1 MKTQK
6 SISECKSPSD
16 LVNRL
21 YKLSSSIES
30 FGNIIFWLIIISGV
44 IISFDEMMVTEV
56 TEQISYS
63 GYVYTDEEKHFSFIA
78 LLQALAITGLCAFFE
93 RAFYRVLSIAVES
106 LASITESC
114 DTTSQLF
121 EYTAYKI
128 DSINLNVQ
136 QTSATTTNTSDNS
149 KHTTQHLVRSPSQH
163 LVRCPSC
170 KTMTS
175 ATEESCSNCG
185 FPLR

>member
-16 LVNRL
+16 LINRL

-30 FGNIIFWLIIISGV
+30 FGNIIFWLIIIVGI
-44 IISFDEMMVTEV
+44 IISFDAMMVTET
-56 TEQISYS
+56 TERMSYS
-63 GYVYTDEEKHFSFIA
+63 GYIITDEEEHFSFVA

-93 RAFYRVLSIAVES
+93 RAFYRVISMAVEA

-114 DTTSQLF
+114 DTTSQLS
-121 EYTAYKI
+121 EYTAHKI
-128 DSINLNVQ
+128 DSINLNIQ
-136 QTSATTTNTSDNS
+136 KISATTSNTSDDS
-149 KHTTQHLVRSPSQH
+149 KTHAQH

-170 KTMTS
+170 KTMTA